1 MGHRHTWHLHCRHFG
16 FLSFGDQIDPQDW
29 QASSSMHRHGHL
41 FLALPHDLPLRKFD
55 VAEASD
61 GVKYTLGVIIG
72 VLDGL
77 PLAATNTIPPA
88 AIADCA
94 QYDTIKTGER
104 KEGMFMAVKNFC
116 MKICQSIVLLIAPVV
131 ITLGSSS
138 TDQMPTIYGVGI
150 NNLIAAIAAAGTIAI
165 YAFYDEKE
173 MRQAIDESA
182 LEKRSE
188 AQ

>member
-1 MGHRHTWHLHCRHFG
+1 MIYLC
-16 FLSFGDQIDPQDW
+16 
-29 QASSSMHRHGHL
+29 A
-41 FLALPHDLPLRKFD
+41 KFD
-55 VAEASD
+55 VANASN

-94 QYDTIKTGER
+94 QYDTIQSGQR

-131 ITLGSSS
+131 ITLGSAS
-138 TDQMPTIYGVGI
+138 DNQVPTVYGLGI
-150 NNLIAAIAAAGTIAI
+150 NNLIAAIAAAATIAI
-165 YAFYDEKE
+165 YAFYDEKD
-173 MRQAIDESA
+173 MRKAIDEAS
-182 LEKRSE
+182 LTQRTE
-188 AQ
+188 AK

>member
-1 MGHRHTWHLHCRHFG
+1 MTRKIGKR
-16 FLSFGDQIDPQDW
+16 
-29 QASSSMHRHGHL
+29 
-41 FLALPHDLPLRKFD
+41 LPLCIAMGIYFVLYLMIYLCAKLN
-55 VAEASD
+55 VASASNS
-61 GVKYTLGVIIG
+61 VKYTMGVIIG

-94 QYDTIKTGER
+94 QYDTIQSGER

-131 ITLGSSS
+131 ITLGSG
-138 TDQMPTIYGVGI
+138 TDQMPTVYGVGI

-165 YAFYDEKE
+165 YAFYDERE
-173 MRQAIDESA
+173 MRKAIDEAA